1 LKKRFHRGSARIS
14 LLRPGRVAEAK
25 AGRYMWSMLATLRTA
40 TVGLMLPTRT
50 AMLQL
55 PAMARCSTI
64 AGSATTTSIAERR
77 EQSEL
82 QRRICSCTQL
92 LALLL
97 PDRGTL

>member
-1 LKKRFHRGSARIS
+1 
-14 LLRPGRVAEAK
+14 
-25 AGRYMWSMLATLRTA
+25 MWSMLATLRTA

-82 QRRICSCTQL
+82 QHRICSCTQL